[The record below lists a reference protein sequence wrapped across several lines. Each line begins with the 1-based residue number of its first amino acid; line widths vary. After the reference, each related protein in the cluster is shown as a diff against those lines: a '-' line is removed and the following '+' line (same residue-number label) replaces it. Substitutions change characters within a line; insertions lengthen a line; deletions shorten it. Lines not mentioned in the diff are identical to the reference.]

1 MSHIGSIMSASEY
14 NCSLVSL
21 TDVTPMS
28 LQRSGRVING
38 QLSYVLR
45 GVFQTSQGFG
55 TCKNTCKLGGRP
67 RGEILSSEKGTTF
80 CALEST

>member
-1 MSHIGSIMSASEY
+1 MSASKHS
-14 NCSLVSL
+14 CSLVSSAA
-21 TDVTPMS
+21 VTPMS
-28 LQRSGRVING
+28 LQRSGRVVYG

-45 GVFQTSQGFG
+45 GVFQTSQEFG
-55 TCKNTCKLGGRP
+55 TCKNTGELGGRP